1 MSAEHVME
9 QRVDFYRV
17 APEGVKAKLL
27 AILVQDAGV
36 PLKRP
41 LPG

>member
-1 MSAEHVME
+1 ME

-36 PLKRP
+36 P
-41 LPG
+41 